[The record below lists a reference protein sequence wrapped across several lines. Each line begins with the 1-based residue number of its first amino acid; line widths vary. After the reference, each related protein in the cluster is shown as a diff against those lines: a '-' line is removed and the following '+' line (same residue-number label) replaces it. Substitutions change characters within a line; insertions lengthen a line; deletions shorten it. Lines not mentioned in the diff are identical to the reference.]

1 MGGGLKPQDISKKGS
16 ICHAFHNSHLQLQYL
31 GRELPENCRAI
42 DFANKLVQLFQVA
55 SFY

>member
-16 ICHAFHNSHLQLQYL
+16 ICHTFHNSHLQLQYL
-31 GRELPENCRAI
+31 GRELPKNCRAI